1 MKQFSKVVLG
11 YGFVFKKTSNKNKVN
26 LSLGFFKKTKPK
38 DIKSFSLTWVKDLT
52 SKPKEIQIKSHI

>member
-1 MKQFSKVVLG
+1 MKQILKTLLG
-11 YGFVFKKTSNKNKVN
+11 YGFVFKKTSDSNTIN

-52 SKPKEIQIKSHI
+52 LKPKDIQIK